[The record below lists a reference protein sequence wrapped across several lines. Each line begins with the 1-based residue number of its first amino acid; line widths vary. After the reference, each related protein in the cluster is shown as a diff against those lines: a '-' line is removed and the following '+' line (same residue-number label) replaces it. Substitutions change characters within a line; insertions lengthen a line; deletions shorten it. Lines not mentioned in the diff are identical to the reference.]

1 MPDDAV
7 TPPGGKTPGD
17 AVTPP
22 EAPRPDPL
30 GLPVVADWFSLTWVT
45 GGIAMLTEPHVN
57 GLMRANL
64 WYVRGRERDLLV
76 DTGNGAA
83 PLRPVLARLA
93 RGRSREVI
101 AVATHAHVDHIGGLH
116 EFERR
121 LLHPREEEA
130 ALHIS
135 DLAPLSTVSWSEE
148 LKDYLVECGL
158 RVPPVLADA
167 RPAADFDPVAFRIAP
182 VAPTHLVE
190 GGDLIDLGE
199 RQFQV
204 LHLPGH
210 SPGSIG
216 LWDEAAG
223 ILFSG
228 DVIYDGELL
237 DALPRSDVAAYVRTM
252 ERLLDLPVTVVYPGH
267 DEPFGHQR
275 LRELAEAY
283 LRLRGG

>member
-1 MPDDAV
+1 MSSPSH
-7 TPPGGKTPGD
+7 
-17 AVTPP
+17 
-22 EAPRPDPL
+22 
-30 GLPVVADWFSLTWVT
+30 LPVVPDWFSVTWVT
-45 GGIAMLTEPHVN
+45 GSIAMLTEPHVN

-64 WYVRGRERDLLV
+64 WYMRGRERDLLV

-83 PLRPVLARLA
+83 PLRPVLARLT

-135 DLAPLSTVSWSEE
+135 DLAPLSTVSWSAG
-148 LKDYLVECGL
+148 LKAYLVECGL
-158 RVPPVLADA
+158 RVPPALTDA
-167 RPAADFDPVAFRIAP
+167 RPAPDFDPVAFRIAP
-182 VAPTHLVE
+182 VTATHLVE
-190 GGDLIDLGE
+190 GGDTIDLGE

-216 LWDEAAG
+216 LWDEVAG
-223 ILFSG
+223 VLFSG
-228 DVIYDGELL
+228 DVVYDGELL
-237 DALPRSDVAAYVRTM
+237 DALPGSNVEEYVRTM

-267 DEPFGHQR
+267 DEPFGRER
-275 LRELAEAY
+275 LRELVRAY
-283 LRLRGG
+283 LRRHGE